1 MPPVPI
7 SSARWGR
14 PTFAAVVCKLLLF
27 SAAAHSQDADSSLN
41 AHVIDSSGYFVG
53 KILIE
58 QRPVFDEN
66 DSTIIG
72 DVEKF
77 SKPVSQLGQTARRVA
92 NDIHVQTRDDVIRQ
106 ELLFKEGD
114 RYDQS
119 LVDESARHLRAL
131 RIIGDV
137 RISSDTIPDRT
148 INLTVHTHDR
158 WTLNPSMSAQIGGGV
173 SGFGVGVR
181 DDNLLGSGQKAEIGY
196 NRLSDR
202 VHPDGGQAAY
212 TEPRLFGSWWTTTA
226 QLRKADELSLASVD
240 ISRPFFADAA
250 EWAIR
255 GYGGVGRIRIRQYQ
269 NGNVLSDGYLHQENE
284 LFWVASSTGD
294 FSKLQI
300 AGSYY
305 RLRSTADS
313 MNVRPFDNVD
323 LVIASI
329 SLLGRQYT
337 KSRYIENFGR
347 VEDVPL
353 GYEIG
358 LAVGKNLHF
367 SGPGSVDYYVRTFAQ
382 AGGNLTEGLSGN
394 YRASLS
400 SYMIG
405 NVPSEMTVSASAIH
419 YWHIF
424 SNQTLL
430 GRVATTIGSH
440 WDPTS
445 QLTLGSFTGLRAYRS
460 YDFEGQ
466 RMLVFNLEH
475 RVFSLVNIWFFKL
488 GTSYFFDSGVVW
500 GQGEGLGGQKFH
512 SDAGVGLQIE
522 SGKNL
527 GSGIFRIDFA
537 YNLDQRRIALV
548 LSTDQIFRAFSAME
562 FMPPV
567 PGAEQQDQRTRYTGN

>member
-1 MPPVPI
+1 MPPVPF
-7 SSARWGR
+7 SSGMRGR
-14 PTFAAVVCKLLLF
+14 PPIAAPICYLLLI
-27 SAAAHSQDADSSLN
+27 SAVAYSQGADTSSSSHLT
-41 AHVIDSSGYFVG
+41 DTSGYFVG

-77 SKPVSQLGQTARRVA
+77 SKPIGRLGQTARKVA
-92 NDIHVQTRDDVIRQ
+92 NDIHVQTRQDVIRQ
-106 ELLFKEGD
+106 ELLLKEGD
-114 RYDQS
+114 RYDQG
-119 LVDESARHLRAL
+119 LVDESARHLRGL
-131 RIIGDV
+131 RIVGDV
-137 RISSDTIPDRT
+137 SISNDTIPDRT

-158 WTLNPSMSAQIGGGV
+158 WTLNPSMTAQVGGGV
-173 SGFGVGVR
+173 TGFGVGVR

-202 VHPDGGQAAY
+202 IHPDGGQAAY

-226 QLRKADELSLASVD
+226 QLRKADELSVASID
-240 ISRPFFADAA
+240 ISRPFYADAA
-250 EWAIR
+250 EWAVR
-255 GYGGVGRIRIRQYQ
+255 GYGGIGRIMIRQYQ
-269 NGNVLSDGYLHQENE
+269 NGNVLSDGYLNQQNE
-284 LFWVASSTGD
+284 LFWIASSTGD
-294 FSKLQI
+294 YSKLQF

-313 MNVRPFDNVD
+313 MSVRPFDNVD

-337 KSRYIENFGR
+337 RSRYIENFGR

-353 GYEIG
+353 GYEVG
-358 LAVGKNLHF
+358 LALGKNLHF
-367 SGPGSVDYYVRTFAQ
+367 SSQGTVDYYIRVFAQ
-382 AGGNLTEGLSGN
+382 AGGDLMEGLSGN

-405 NVPSEMTVSASAIH
+405 NVPSEMTISGSAIH

-440 WDPTS
+440 WDPSS
-445 QLTLGSFTGLRAYRS
+445 QLTLGSFTGLRGYRN

-500 GQGEGLGGQKFH
+500 GQGEGFGGQRF
-512 SDAGVGLQIE
+512 
-522 SGKNL
+522 
-527 GSGIFRIDFA
+527 
-537 YNLDQRRIALV
+537 
-548 LSTDQIFRAFSAME
+548 
-562 FMPPV
+562 
-567 PGAEQQDQRTRYTGN
+567 